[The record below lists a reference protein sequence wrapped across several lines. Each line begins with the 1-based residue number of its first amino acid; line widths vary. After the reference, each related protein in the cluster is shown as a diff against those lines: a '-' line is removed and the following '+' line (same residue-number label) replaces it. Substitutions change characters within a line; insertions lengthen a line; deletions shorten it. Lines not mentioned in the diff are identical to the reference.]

1 MARGGV
7 LNSKVVLRPTAVEL
21 FKGVTEAELRQI
33 GRLCMERRYAQ
44 GATIF
49 SEGDPS
55 DSVLIV
61 SEGLVKLG
69 SVGAKG
75 AETILH
81 ILKPDQ
87 LFGELLFSE
96 EQRAFNAVAST
107 NVVVTVISRP
117 SFREI
122 LTRFPT
128 VAHNFI
134 RLLSR
139 RLVLVEQGFAGFGH
153 TWSYHRLGRV
163 LLQLS
168 AEHGLETPDGTVIP
182 LRLTHEDLAKLIGTT
197 RETVTT
203 QINKF
208 RRSGLLKRKGQHF
221 VVSRPLLLRFL
232 YPDEELRSEQPVGA
246 TAIAGA
252 LR

>member
-1 MARGGV
+1 
-7 LNSKVVLRPTAVEL
+7 VVRPTAVEL
-21 FKGVTEAELRQI
+21 FQGVSETDVRQI
-33 GRLCMERRYAQ
+33 ARLCTDRRYPQ

-55 DSVLIV
+55 DSVMIVVEGVVELVGV
-61 SEGLVKLG
+61 SE
-69 SVGAKG
+69 KG

-81 ILKPDQ
+81 LLKPDQ

-96 EQRAFNAVAST
+96 EKRAFNAVAST
-107 NVVVTVISRP
+107 EALVTIIPRQ

-128 VAHNFI
+128 VSHNFI

-139 RLVLVEQGFAGFGH
+139 RLVMVEQGIADSGH

-168 AEHGLETPDGTVIP
+168 SEHGVETPSGTVLP

-197 RETVTT
+197 RETATT
-203 QINKF
+203 QVNKF
-208 RRSGLLKRKGQHF
+208 KRFGLLKREGPHF
-221 VVSRPLLLRFL
+221 VVNRPMLEKFL
-232 YPDEELRSEQPVGA
+232 FPDVVQTEEPAHR
-246 TAIAGA
+246 
-252 LR
+252 